1 MSHPGL
7 SPFPILII
15 TERLILRPLLESDG
29 PEIFGLRSDSGINQ
43 YLDRKRSQSL
53 TEALEFIR
61 NVSTHGMLY
70 WAITRKSEDRLMGTV
85 CLFNLSVESH
95 TCEIGYE
102 LLRNHQGQGIM
113 TEAVKEVMAFAGD
126 VLGVTTFEAFTHQDN
141 QRSIQL
147 LEKLNFKSVERTDEA
162 PTEVMHFRRSKGGIR

>member
-1 MSHPGL
+1 MSHPRL
-7 SPFPILII
+7 SPFPILT

-29 PEIFGLRSDSGINQ
+29 PEIFGLRSDSDINQ

-70 WAITRKSEDRLMGTV
+70 WAITRKSEHRLMGTV

-113 TEAVKEVMAFAGD
+113 AEAVKEVMAFASD
-126 VLGVTTFEAFTHQDN
+126 VLGVTAIEAFTHQDN

-147 LEKLNFKSVERTDEA
+147 LEKLNFEKLKRTDDA
-162 PTEVMHFRRSKGGIR
+162 PAEVLHFRRSKGGVR